1 MSEWTNQTAIDR
13 WGTMPRDLLA
23 AMPEDGD
30 FCRRHLLN
38 PALLQMVGQARGR
51 RVLDAGCGDGYLA
64 RMLAKAGAA
73 VTGIE
78 PAAPMFDFAVD
89 SERTEPLGIRYL
101 QADLCKMPDGADLA
115 HFDAVVVN
123 MVLQAIPD
131 WASALAACVAALR
144 PGGRLVFS
152 VNHPCFEQLAGTWR
166 RHGAYQLTEY
176 LAEYSIELRYGPNFH
191 RPLSMYLNEV
201 IGLGLRITEV
211 AEPGLDA
218 AAAACDP
225 DQFDG
230 EHPYVHLP
238 NFLVVAA
245 DKS

>member
-13 WGTMPRDLLA
+13 WGAVPRDLLA
-23 AMPEDGD
+23 EIPEGGD

-38 PALLQMVGQARGR
+38 PALLRLAGPVSGR

-78 PAAPMFDFAVD
+78 PAPSLFDFAVD
-89 SERTEPLGIRYL
+89 SERAEPLGITYL
-101 QADLCKMPDGADLA
+101 QADLCRMPGSADLA
-115 HFDAVVVN
+115 HFDAVVAN

-144 PGGRLVFS
+144 CGGRLVFS

-166 RHGAYQLTEY
+166 RYGAYQITEY
-176 LAEYSIELRYGPNFH
+176 LAEYSIELKYGPNFH
-191 RPLSMYLNEV
+191 RPLSTYLNEV
-201 IGLGLRITEV
+201 IGLGLRIVEI

-218 AAAACDP
+218 AAAAAEP
-225 DQFDG
+225 DQFDD

-238 NFLVVAA
+238 NFLLVAA